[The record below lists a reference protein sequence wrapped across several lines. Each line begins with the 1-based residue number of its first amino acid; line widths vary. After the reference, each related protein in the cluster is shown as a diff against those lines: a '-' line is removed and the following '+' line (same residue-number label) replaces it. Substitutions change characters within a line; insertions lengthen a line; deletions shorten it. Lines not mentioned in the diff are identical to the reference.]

1 MSLLLSLL
9 LPLTIVTA
17 PESPFGFEPLELFDF
32 PEKEFVITKY
42 GAKRND
48 AKATTVAI
56 GKAMAACNKA
66 GGGKVV
72 IPSGQWLTGPV
83 HFKSNCNLVLSQGAE
98 LVFEDNPELYLPAVQ
113 ASWEGAECMIYSP
126 LLYAFECE
134 NIAVTGPGTIHA
146 KTDFW
151 RTWYGRPD
159 SHIQATRRLYAMATT
174 GVPVEHR
181 RMDEDDAMMRPHFLH
196 FNRCRNVRLD
206 GYKIIDSP
214 FWTTHLFLCKD
225 VYVRGLD
232 SDAHGH
238 NSDGI
243 DIEMTQHIL
252 VEDCRFNQGDD
263 GVVIKS
269 GRNQD
274 AWRLATPT
282 KDVVVRNCE
291 VVNAHGLLVVG
302 SEISGGVSNVY
313 MHDCKLSSNCFRFF
327 YLKTNHRRGGVLEN
341 IMMENCTGA
350 SMQSVFSIETDVLY
364 QWRTIV
370 PTFEVKPTI
379 IRNIT
384 IRNCRAEW
392 AEKAYELLGDERE
405 PIRDITIDNVSVGEV
420 TKYINRIEN
429 VYGLTVNG
437 LQVDNFSGTGKSLDY
452 LGH

>member
-1 MSLLLSLL
+1 MNLLLSLL

-42 GAKRND
+42 GAKRDD

-181 RMDEDDAMMRPHFLH
+181 RMDEGDAMMRPHFLH

-350 SMQSVFSIETDVLY
+350 RMQSVFSIETDVLY

-384 IRNCRAEW
+384 IRNCQAEW